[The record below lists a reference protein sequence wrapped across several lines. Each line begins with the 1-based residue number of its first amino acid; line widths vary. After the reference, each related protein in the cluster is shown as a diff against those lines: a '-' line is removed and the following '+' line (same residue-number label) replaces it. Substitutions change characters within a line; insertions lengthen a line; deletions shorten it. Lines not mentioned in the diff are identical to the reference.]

1 MHAHGWHGRPA
12 RRRAPR
18 VPGAAAAAK
27 RPGPGTAWRTG
38 VMSNGRVVR
47 DRGTAI
53 LAIGRSKCILMERLG
68 WTGAGFAGIAVI
80 SLNDLAF
87 YLNDANNPDGFP
99 RIGRASALPLD
110 GRADCAAC
118 RPSRRTGT
126 ARVAL
131 AIMRAFH
138 GDTERGACL

>member
-53 LAIGRSKCILMERLG
+53 LAIGRSKCILMERPGRAGAEFG
-68 WTGAGFAGIAVI
+68 WIAVI
-80 SLNDLAF
+80 LLNDSVF
-87 YLNDANNPDGFP
+87 YSSGANNSGRFP
-99 RIGRASALPLD
+99 SIGPRSRGHPAGWPTVPPAGPRAVP
-110 GRADCAAC
+110 GRHAW
-118 RPSRRTGT
+118 RSR
-126 ARVAL
+126 
-131 AIMRAFH
+131 
-138 GDTERGACL
+138 

>member
-99 RIGRASALPLD
+99 RIGPRARCRSTGGPTVLPAVPRAVP
-110 GRADCAAC
+110 GRHAW
-118 RPSRRTGT
+118 RSR
-126 ARVAL
+126 
-131 AIMRAFH
+131 
-138 GDTERGACL
+138 